1 MNSSSVGFVYDNDN
15 EVIMVINEFDKQS
28 DHPCDNDKSRFGNY
42 LTKNKL
48 HTTRG
53 PAQDRE

>member
-1 MNSSSVGFVYDNDN
+1 MNNSSVGFVYDNGN
-15 EVIMVINEFDKQS
+15 EVIMVINEFENQS